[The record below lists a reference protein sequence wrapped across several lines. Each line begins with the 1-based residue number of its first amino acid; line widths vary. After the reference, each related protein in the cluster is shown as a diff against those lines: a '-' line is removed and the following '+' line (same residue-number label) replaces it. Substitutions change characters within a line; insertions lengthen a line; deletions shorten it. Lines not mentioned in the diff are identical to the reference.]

1 MISSSIYLLAM
12 DCKKKKKNIFPNS
25 YIVQHILMIFTVSGI
40 PAALRQSGFL
50 TGAVLLVLVAIITDY
65 TVILLIKDAFLAN
78 KFSYQEMVTAAFG
91 RPGYWYLTFAQF
103 FFPFFG
109 KSLTYSYQELCFE
122 HIFSI
127 FLLFANE

>member
-1 MISSSIYLLAM
+1 MLISFHNPLRLYSSHL
-12 DCKKKKKNIFPNS
+12 
-25 YIVQHILMIFTVSGI
+25 GI
-40 PAALRQSGFL
+40 PSALRQSGFL
-50 TGAVLLVLVAIITDY
+50 TGTVLLILVAIITDY

-109 KSLTYSYQELCFE
+109 EEQSVSFKTHSLYVNVLVFCVGP
-122 HIFSI
+122 
-127 FLLFANE
+127 LRKV

>member
-1 MISSSIYLLAM
+1 
-12 DCKKKKKNIFPNS
+12 
-25 YIVQHILMIFTVSGI
+25 
-40 PAALRQSGFL
+40 
-50 TGAVLLVLVAIITDY
+50 VAIITDY

-109 KSLTYSYQELCFE
+109 EELHMYCV
-122 HIFSI
+122 FSWDSEKA
-127 FLLFANE
+127 LVVANVRDIPDTSVV